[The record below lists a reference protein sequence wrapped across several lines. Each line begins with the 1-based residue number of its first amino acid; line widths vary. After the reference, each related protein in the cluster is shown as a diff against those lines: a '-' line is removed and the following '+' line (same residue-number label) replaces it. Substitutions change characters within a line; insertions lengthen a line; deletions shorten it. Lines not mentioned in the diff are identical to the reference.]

1 MIRVDDC
8 AQLTPTLYAQASFG
22 KQQIIQL
29 NYCMYHITPTNVIKE
44 VVSRQ
49 MVPLTKLIPR
59 STGSYKC
66 ANIGSFN
73 IKENTRQHSDA
84 RNIRNLTQAES

>member
-1 MIRVDDC
+1 MIRVDVY

-29 NYCMYHITPTNVIKE
+29 NYYMYHITPTNVIKE

-49 MVPLTKLIPR
+49 
-59 STGSYKC
+59 
-66 ANIGSFN
+66 
-73 IKENTRQHSDA
+73 
-84 RNIRNLTQAES
+84 